1 MGEELTKLISAV
13 GNLKEYQ
20 GPINLTEI
28 QDALNALFPHYECVD
43 FMYTQ
48 NTDKIPFGV
57 IITPVLT
64 SDHIN
69 KILLSGEEMGLPKYN
84 AEIDSKVFQYGLDA
98 EEATAI
104 LIYDIVHMCSNS
116 TPVKRLREAIDEY
129 FVTTQTQLKIKD
141 SIQYQQIL
149 AFGLVDT
156 LIKFSNC
163 LYLDHDVVSDAYLD
177 SIGLGESFTTAIS
190 KLFNNIPGMTND
202 ASRMPGLIIL
212 DWCFRLYGDVE
223 HQRIPAIKQLERSK
237 DITASVLYKRIV
249 DRAIDALY
257 KIDTDSL
264 IIESTLNK
272 VKRDDH
278 SVYAQIESGS
288 LESMEDDFYEFVV
301 RLEQAELDEDIRYI
315 LKEANLRLA
324 ILDNYIK
331 NDYLTE
337 SDKEMWTDQYIK
349 YSNLRDRAGKN
360 CNLIYFPE
368 KE

>member
-1 MGEELTKLISAV
+1 MVEELSKLVNAV

-28 QDALNALFPHYECVD
+28 QDALNTMFPSYECVD

-57 IITPVLT
+57 IVTPVLT

-69 KILLSGEEMGLPKYN
+69 KILLSGEEMGLNKYC
-84 AEIDSKVFQYGLDA
+84 AELDSKVFQYGLDA
-98 EEATAI
+98 EEVTAI

-129 FVTTQTQLKIKD
+129 FVTTQTQLKIRE

-163 LYLDHDVVSDAYLD
+163 LYLDPDVINDAYLD

-212 DWCFRLYGDVE
+212 DWCFRLYGDIE

-249 DRAIDALY
+249 DRAIDALH

-264 IIESTLNK
+264 IIESSLDRI
-272 VKRDDH
+272 KRND
-278 SVYAQIESGS
+278 SIYAQIESGS

-301 RLEQAELDEDIRYI
+301 RSEQAESDDDIRYI

-324 ILDNYIK
+324 VLDDYIR
-331 NDYLTE
+331 NEYLTE
-337 SDKEMWTDQYIK
+337 SDKQMWTDQYIK
-349 YSNLRDRAGKN
+349 YSNLRDRVGRN
-360 CNLIYFPE
+360 CDFKYYTE

>member
-1 MGEELTKLISAV
+1 MVEELNKLINAI
-13 GNLKEYQ
+13 GNLNEYQ
-20 GPINLTEI
+20 DPINLTRV
-28 QDALNALFPHYECVD
+28 QHALNMMFSSYECVD

-57 IITPVLT
+57 MITPILT

-69 KILLSGEEMGLPKYN
+69 KILLSGEEMGLTKYSV
-84 AEIDSKVFQYGLDA
+84 EIDSKVFQYGLDA
-98 EEATAI
+98 EEVTAI
-104 LIYDIVHMCSNS
+104 LIYNIVHMCSNS

-129 FVTTQTQLKIKD
+129 FVTTKTQLKIRE

-163 LYLDHDVVSDAYLD
+163 LYLDSDVVNDAYLD
-177 SIGLGESFTTAIS
+177 SIEIGESFTTAIS

-223 HQRIPAIKQLERSK
+223 HQRISAIRQLERSK
-237 DITASVLYKRIV
+237 DITASVLYKRIL

-264 IIESTLNK
+264 IIESVLDK
-272 VKRDDH
+272 VKRKD
-278 SVYAQIESGS
+278 SVYTQIESGS
-288 LESMEDDFYEFVV
+288 LESMEDDFYEFIA
-301 RLEQAELDEDIRYI
+301 RSEQAESNDDIRYV
-315 LKEANLRLA
+315 LKEVNLRLA
-324 ILDNYIK
+324 VLDDYIR
-331 NDYLTE
+331 NEYLTE
-337 SDKEMWTDQYIK
+337 NDKQMWTDQYIK
-349 YSNLRDRAGKN
+349 YSDLRDRIGQD
-360 CNLIYFPE
+360 CNFEYYVE